1 MNHRFDQ
8 AKKIVAIIASAG
20 FGWGVLWSG
29 TQGIRLAFQPVGNPS
44 QNQMAAVRLS
54 TTPAETTVSPDQSTP
69 TVSFK
74 SSATILIGGDLM
86 FDRKIR
92 LLGQTSGYESLL
104 APLLPLF
111 HSADL
116 AIANLEGPIT
126 SQPSQTL
133 RPDKTT
139 TKSLTFTFAPTVAKT
154 LAKSGITAVSLA
166 NNHTDNFGSNGLIE
180 TRKLLQAAEVGY
192 FGSPWN
198 ATTTDLVVSRNNI
211 RIALVGYH
219 AFYGGFERILE
230 NIRQHKTDGDF
241 VIVMPHWGVEYA
253 TSSSFQQRSQA
264 RAMVAA
270 GADAVIGSHP
280 HVVMDHEWIG
290 QVPVFYSLGNLL
302 FDQYFSSEVMKGNL
316 VKLHLTR
323 DQNGTR
329 LESLEIY
336 QTSTASKKNV
346 TVTDQPIYD
355 EKPETLER
363 TPKLN

>member
-1 MNHRFDQ
+1 MNYRAEQ
-8 AKKIVAIIASAG
+8 TKKIVAVIAAAG

-29 TQGIRLAFQPVGNPS
+29 TQGIKLAFQSTGQLS
-44 QNQMAAVRLS
+44 QTQTASVRLA
-54 TTPAETTVSPDQSTP
+54 TTPAETTVSPNQSTP
-69 TVSFK
+69 AVSFN

-92 LLGQTSGYESLL
+92 LFGQTSSYESLL

-116 AIANLEGPIT
+116 VIANLEGPIT

-139 TKSLTFTFAPTVAKT
+139 TKSLTFTFAPIVAKA
-154 LAKSGITAVSLA
+154 LAKSGVTAVSLA
-166 NNHTDNFGSNGLIE
+166 NNHTDNFGSKGLIE
-180 TRKLLQAAEVGY
+180 TRKFLQAAEVGY

-198 ATTTDLVVSRNNI
+198 ATTTDLVISRNGI

-219 AFYGGFERILE
+219 AFHEGFEQILE
-230 NIRQHKTDGDF
+230 NIRQHKADGDF

-253 TSSSFQQRSQA
+253 TTSSAQQRSQA
-264 RAMVAA
+264 RALVSA

-302 FDQYFSSEVMKGNL
+302 FDQYFSPEVMKGNL

-323 DQNGTR
+323 NQNGTG
-329 LESLEIY
+329 LESLEVY

-346 TVTDQPIYD
+346 TVTDQPIYT
-355 EKPETLER
+355 EKPGSLGQTRRE
-363 TPKLN
+363 